1 MPLLIK
7 YTIEIFQ
14 ISGPFTVLSCANCYV
29 YYINTLYIPQDNVI
43 IIIYNNIIAYKGIKK
58 KKQKKKEKKKNIVL
72 PIYPLFIT
80 ADGNNFIKNMSFY
93 QIPFS
98 YFLKNF
104 R

>member
-14 ISGPFTVLSCANCYV
+14 VSGPFTVLSCRHV

-72 PIYPLFIT
+72 HIYPLFII